1 MSDFQIKLLP
11 GAEAI
16 LAEHNVELP
25 QKNELCGA
33 FWITLALRALA
44 AEKVEQDHVGK
55 AAHSILSTVQTSESL
70 PPGDSG
76 RNDYILELPRID
88 DSEQAGTSPDG
99 LVKATDDLAK
109 QKLVAIP
116 LSGAWTGEIIEALVQ
131 GLFDLNE
138 PCLFIANSA
147 TRFLW
152 GGKPNP
158 AQVLG
163 YLSGQNVL
171 APAPDWNVGHYIA
184 VVGQAVGSHRKM
196 ALCADTYRT
205 IGWHGTHLQPF
216 DRIADSLRRDD
227 SEFSGGAFVV
237 LNPSAKVKILEI
249 AKTLNLTSKL
259 WDNGTPFVDLA
270 V

>member
-11 GAEAI
+11 GAELI
-16 LAEHNVELP
+16 LAEHAVELP

-44 AEKVEQDHVGK
+44 SVKVEQDHVGK
-55 AAHSILSTVQTSESL
+55 AAHSILSTVQTNESL
-70 PPGDSG
+70 PPGDLG

-88 DSEQAGTSPDG
+88 DSDLAGTSPDG
-99 LVKATDDLAK
+99 LAKATDDLAGE
-109 QKLVAIP
+109 KLVSIP
-116 LSGAWTGEIIEALVQ
+116 LTGAWTGEIIEALVQ

-158 AQVLG
+158 AQVFS
-163 YLSGQNVL
+163 YLSGQDPL
-171 APAPDWNVGHYIA
+171 APAADWNVGHYIA
-184 VVGQAVGSHRKM
+184 VVGQVVGSKRKM
-196 ALCADTYRT
+196 AVCADTYRT
-205 IGWHGTHLQPF
+205 IGWQGTHLQPF

-227 SEFSGGAFVV
+227 SEFSGGAFIVV
-237 LNPSAKVKILEI
+237 SPSAKEQVLKI
-249 AKTLNLTSKL
+249 ANGLNLRSEL
-259 WDNGTPFVDLA
+259 WDNGTPFMDLPN
-270 V
+270 